1 MVWSLGTSLTH
12 SPLSSSGI
20 LPSNECVAWA
30 REVWQLL
37 RSVGLAAEVIRVTHA
52 LLGRYFH
59 TPDGVC
65 FAETGFHV
73 TVKVNNLLIDT
84 LTGPEG
90 KPQHEYYTLW
100 QDIEPHELI
109 FTPME
114 ITNAPTD

>member
-1 MVWSLGTSLTH
+1 MELVHFVGRLAS
-12 SPLSSSGI
+12 I
-20 LPSNECVAWA
+20 LQRYPPESKECVACA

-52 LLGRYFH
+52 LLGQYFH
-59 TPDGVC
+59 TQDGVC

-73 TVKVNNLLIDT
+73 TVRVNDLLVDA

-100 QDIEPHELI
+100 RDIEPHELI

-114 ITNAPTD
+114 MSDAPSD